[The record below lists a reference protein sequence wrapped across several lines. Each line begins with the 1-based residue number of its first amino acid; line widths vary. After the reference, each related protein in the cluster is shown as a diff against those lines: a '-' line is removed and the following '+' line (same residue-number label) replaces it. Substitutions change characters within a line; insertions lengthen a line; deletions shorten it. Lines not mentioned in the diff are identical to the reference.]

1 MGQKVNP
8 TGFRVGITQ
17 EHSSI
22 WFSKSSD
29 YHKIVKEDSFIRN
42 FVLNRLGSSNILSVK
57 IRRSSTN
64 LYIDI
69 SSANPQTILG
79 FNNLGLTDLTKLVS
93 VKIFNLFNV
102 QRNIVINVIVVKN
115 PDVYSKLIAE
125 FMSEQL
131 EKRVPFRRVIR
142 LAMQKA
148 QQAGVKG
155 IKIQI
160 SGRLNGAEIARSEW
174 VREGQVPLH
183 TLRANINFCSLCAHT
198 IYGILGIKVWIY
210 VPF

>member
-29 YHKIVKEDSFIRN
+29 YSKILKEDSFIRT
-42 FVLNRLGSSNILSVK
+42 FVVNRLSSSNILLVK

-69 SSANPQTILG
+69 SSANPTSIS
-79 FNNLGLTDLTKLVS
+79 GLTDLTKLLA

-183 TLRANINFCSLCAHT
+183 TLRANINFCSLSAQT

-210 VPF
+210 FPF

>member
-22 WFSKSSD
+22 WFSKPKYYS
-29 YHKIVKEDSFIRN
+29 KIVKEDNFIRN
-42 FVLNRLGSSNILSVK
+42 FILARSGSSNILSIK
-57 IRRSSTN
+57 IRRN
-64 LYIDI
+64 LRNLFIDI
-69 SSANPQTILG
+69 SSPTPKNILKDSNFG
-79 FNNLGLTDLTKLVS
+79 IEDLGSLIATKIL
-93 VKIFNLFNV
+93 NLFNV
-102 QRNIVINVIVVKN
+102 SRNVVINIIPVKN

-148 QQAGVKG
+148 QESDVKG

-183 TLRANINFCSLCAHT
+183 TLRANINFCSLRSQT

-210 VPF
+210 APF

>member
-22 WFSKSSD
+22 WFSKPKD
-29 YHKIVKEDSFIRN
+29 YPKIVKEDNFIRN
-42 FVLNRLGSSNILSVK
+42 FILSRPGSSTILSIK
-57 IRRSSTN
+57 IRRNVLN
-64 LYIDI
+64 LFIDI
-69 SSANPQTILG
+69 SSANPETILK
-79 FNNLGLTDLTKLVS
+79 DTKLELEDLGGLIS
-93 VKIFNLFNV
+93 KKILKSFNV
-102 QRNIVINVIVVKN
+102 SRNVVINITPIKN
-115 PDVYSKLIAE
+115 PYVYSKLIAE

-148 QQAGVKG
+148 QQSDVKG

-183 TLRANINFCSLCAHT
+183 TLRANINFCSLRTQT

-210 VPF
+210 APF

>member
-22 WFSKSSD
+22 WFSKPSD
-29 YHKIVKEDSFIRN
+29 YVKIVKEDSFIRD
-42 FVLNRLGSSNILSVK
+42 LISNRLGSSNILSVK
-57 IRRSSTN
+57 IRRSLTN

-69 SSANPQTILG
+69 SSANPENILG
-79 FNNLGLTDLTKLVS
+79 SNNLGLNDLTTLIS
-93 VKIFNLFNV
+93 TKILNLFNV
-102 QRNIVINVIVVKN
+102 QRNIIINLIAVKN

-183 TLRANINFCSLCAHT
+183 TLRANINFCSLRAHT

-210 VPF
+210 SPF

>member
-8 TGFRVGITQ
+8 TGFRVGVTQ

-22 WFSKSSD
+22 WFSKPST
-29 YHKIVKEDSFIRN
+29 YAKIVKEDSFIRN
-42 FVLNRLGSSNILSVK
+42 LILERLGSSNILSIK
-57 IRRSSTN
+57 IRRS
-64 LYIDI
+64 
-69 SSANPQTILG
+69 
-79 FNNLGLTDLTKLVS
+79 LTKLEIDIHCINPES
-93 VKIFNLFNV
+93 ILGSKNLALNTLRDFILSKISNLFDV
-102 QRNIVINVIVVKN
+102 QRNIIINVIAVKN
-115 PDVYSKLIAE
+115 SDLHSKLIAA

-131 EKRVPFRRVIR
+131 EKRIPFRKVMR

-148 QQAGVKG
+148 QDAGVKG

-183 TLRANINFCSLCAHT
+183 TLRANINFCSLRAQT

-210 VPF
+210 VSS